1 MKFALVL
8 LVIAL
13 FGTVQA
19 GMFLPNFAL
28 NHQKG

>member
-8 LVIAL
+8 LALAL

-19 GMFLPNFAL
+19 GMFLPNFSL
-28 NHQKG
+28 NHH